1 MYKGIIEN
9 EIRLINPETNEL
21 GISETLSTALTREGY
36 PDIFCLGIF
45 NGGERMFEGV
55 LMDGVNIGDGPL
67 LRFTYD
73 WDTDEFIEL

>member
-1 MYKGIIEN
+1 MYKQIIEN
-9 EIRLINPETNEL
+9 EIRTITPEGNEL

-45 NGGERMFEGV
+45 NGGERVFEGV
-55 LMDGVNIGDGPL
+55 LMDGVKMDGPI